1 MGNLIEGKKVPE
13 LRFPGFTGEWEGK
26 KLGEE
31 FEFIKNYSYSR
42 NDEGE
47 GNYYHIHYG
56 DIHSKYNS
64 YIDADTKLPS
74 IKNLDEH
81 ITLDE
86 FDIILADA
94 SEDYKDLGKATLL
107 KKKSNRNI
115 IAGLHTFALRIK
127 NTKNIDAKYFLY
139 YTKTD
144 KYRKYMSKV
153 GTGTSVFGINKK
165 NLEETIIPLGHIYEQ
180 EKIGSFFYTLDQKL
194 DLQKKRIEELK
205 DYKKGMM
212 QRIFDQEIR
221 FKDENGQDYPDWE
234 EKKLGEVFEESTLKL
249 KDIKE
254 SERYTEL
261 LSVTLY
267 EGIKK
272 QIELGDSDVSSI
284 DKSNYKIVNKNDI
297 VYNSMRMWQGAS
309 GVSQHDG
316 IVSSAY
322 VVLRP
327 KKTIRSDFMA
337 RYFKDLK
344 SIHKFYERSQ
354 GMTSDT
360 LTLRYNLFKD
370 ILLTIPS
377 LPEQEK
383 IASFLSAIDRRIELE
398 EERLESYEEFKK
410 GLMQRMFV

>member
-1 MGNLIEGKKVPE
+1 MIPSS
-13 LRFPGFTGEWEGK
+13 GETALDMSLSSAILLDDIA
-26 KLGEE
+26 LG
-31 FEFIKNYSYSR
+31 
-42 NDEGE
+42 
-47 GNYYHIHYG
+47 G
-56 DIHSKYNS
+56 DINVLRPKKNNVDSKFISYQINSARKLDLARVAEGASVIHLYNS
-64 YIDADTKLPS
+64 S
-74 IKNLDEH
+74 IKS
-81 ITLDE
+81 IRVT
-86 FDIILADA
+86 FP
-94 SEDYKDLGKATLL
+94 SLL
-107 KKKSNRNI
+107 EQKKIS
-115 IAGLHTFALRIK
+115 
-127 NTKNIDAKYFLY
+127 
-139 YTKTD
+139 
-144 KYRKYMSKV
+144 
-153 GTGTSVFGINKK
+153 
-165 NLEETIIPLGHIYEQ
+165 
-180 EKIGSFFYTLDQKL
+180 SFFYTLDQKL

-205 DYKKGMM
+205 TYKKGMM

-221 FKDENGQDYPDWE
+221 FKDEKEQDYPDWD
-234 EKKLGEVFEESTLKL
+234 EKKLEEVFEESTLKL

-254 SERYTEL
+254 RERYAEL

-272 QIELGDSDVSSI
+272 QTELGDSDTSSI

-309 GVSQHDG
+309 GISHYDG

-327 KKTIRSDFMA
+327 KKIIRSDFMA

-383 IASFLSAIDRRIELE
+383 IAYFLSALDRRIELE
-398 EERLESYEEFKK
+398 EERLEAYEEFKK

>member
-1 MGNLIEGKKVPE
+1 MGNLTESKNIPE
-13 LRFPGFTGEWEGK
+13 LRFPGFTGEWEEK
-26 KLGEE
+26 KLGEILE
-31 FEFIKNYSYSR
+31 FKNGLNKGKEYFGY
-42 NDEGE
+42 GTPIV
-47 GNYYHIHYG
+47 NYM
-56 DIHSKYNS
+56 DV
-64 YIDADTKLPS
+64 
-74 IKNLDEH
+74 
-81 ITLDE
+81 
-86 FDIILADA
+86 
-94 SEDYKDLGKATLL
+94 
-107 KKKSNRNI
+107 NRNKLLERKDI
-115 IAGLHTFALRIK
+115 EGLVNVNKSELDRFKVIK
-127 NTKNIDAKYFLY
+127 GDVFFT
-139 YTKTD
+139 
-144 KYRKYMSKV
+144 R
-153 GTGTSVFGINKK
+153 TS
-165 NLEETIIPLGHIYEQ
+165 ETIEEIGLASVIIEDIDNCVYSGFVLRGRNITNNMDNKFSGYFYNTERIRKEIMRKSSKTTRALTNGAVLSEVKAIIPTKKEQ
-180 EKIGSFFYTLDQKL
+180 EKIGSFFFSLDKKLEFQKA
-194 DLQKKRIEELK
+194 KIEELRA
-205 DYKKGMM
+205 YKKGMM
-212 QRIFDQEIR
+212 QRIFSQEIR
-221 FKDENGQDYPDWE
+221 FKDENGQDYHDWE

-254 SERYTEL
+254 RKRYAEL

-272 QIELGDSDVSSI
+272 QTELGDSDTSSI

-309 GVSQHDG
+309 GISHYDG

-327 KKTIRSDFMA
+327 KKIIRSDFMA

-383 IASFLSAIDRRIELE
+383 IAYFLSALDRRIELE
-398 EERLESYEEFKK
+398 EERLEAYEEFKK